1 MTVVEMS
8 VLTSAALEGVA
19 RVVLAVVTVVVVTPV
34 DGETFL
40 FLVVRVVPGAGIL
53 GLPADEELEEEDEDE
68 EDEQDEEDEEEDE
81 EGEGDGAFRF

>member
-1 MTVVEMS
+1 MTVVETS
-8 VLTSAALEGVA
+8 VLTSAALEGPA

-40 FLVVRVVPGAGIL
+40 FLVVTVVPGAGIL
-53 GLPADEELEEEDEDE
+53 GLPADEKLEEEDEE
-68 EDEQDEEDEEEDE
+68 EEEEDEEDEEEDE

>member
-1 MTVVEMS
+1 MTVVETS
-8 VLTSAALEGVA
+8 VLTSAALEGLA

-40 FLVVRVVPGAGIL
+40 FLVVTVVPGAGIL
-53 GLPADEELEEEDEDE
+53 GLPADEELEEEDEE
-68 EDEQDEEDEEEDE
+68 EEEEDEEDEEEDE